1 VSTVEQLPR
10 GRHGLD
16 PAEVRAAQRARIVA
30 AMVGSIAERGYV
42 QTTVA
47 DVIRGA
53 RVSRETFYEQ
63 FANKEEAFLAAFD
76 VCAAELASRLDSPGE
91 AAEDPLERL
100 EHALATYLETLR
112 SEPALARTFLIDVY
126 AAGPAAV
133 ERRTQ
138 VMSAFV
144 DVVAGIL
151 QPADAE
157 GRFACEAIVGA
168 ISSMVTMRV
177 ATGDYDDLPKLG
189 PPLIALA
196 RRLLTEVG

>member
-1 VSTVEQLPR
+1 RRGAHDAATVSAVEQLPR

-63 FANKEEAFLAAFD
+63 FTNKEEAFLAAFES
-76 VCAAELASRLDSPGE
+76 CAAELASRLDSPDE
-91 AAEDPLERL
+91 AAGDPLERL

-112 SEPALARTFLIDVY
+112 SEPALART
-126 AAGPAAV
+126 
-133 ERRTQ
+133 
-138 VMSAFV
+138 
-144 DVVAGIL
+144 
-151 QPADAE
+151 
-157 GRFACEAIVGA
+157 
-168 ISSMVTMRV
+168 
-177 ATGDYDDLPKLG
+177 
-189 PPLIALA
+189 
-196 RRLLTEVG
+196 

>member
-1 VSTVEQLPR
+1 VSAVEQLPR

-16 PAEVRAAQRARIVA
+16 PAEVRAVQRDRIVTS
-30 AMVGSIAERGYV
+30 MVASIAERGYV
-42 QTTVA
+42 ETTVA
-47 DVIRGA
+47 DVISGA

-63 FANKEEAFLAAFD
+63 FANKEDAFLAAFD
-76 VCAAELASRLDSPGE
+76 YCTAELAARIETAGTGD
-91 AAEDPLERL
+91 ADPVTRL
-100 EHALATYLETLR
+100 EGAIDTYLETLR
-112 SEPALARTFLIDVY
+112 AEPALARTFLIDVY

-144 DVVAGIL
+144 DLVAGIL
-151 QPADAE
+151 EPADAE

-177 ATGDYDDLPKLG
+177 ANSDYDELPRLG

-196 RRLLTEVG
+196 RRLLTEAE